1 MKKPKN
7 PPGIFFHA
15 WIFLYLQNSTT
26 NVTVWKNR
34 TLLCYYLLQL
44 IFLNTSSRQ
53 IKDGYPVFIA
63 ADERDKQYSSRE
75 GMIFKTW
82 RALPFLY
89 EMNSIFNWICADT
102 SLGEF
107 LCLFFFFFF
116 VFTIQ
121 YVIYVL
127 HNIST
132 YNSTYNSTYISTY
145 ISIFLA
151 GYFLFLLD
159 VFMWIQL
166 DNLYATLLIVKYN
179 MAYRERDRI
188 TLSGERPQPFIY
200 KFLYGIL
207 IFSCLLLALVAPI
220 MVFSTLSTPFSNFNP
235 VVQADLSVSLQMT
248 SMTHT
253 TSTYLLYQS
262 TSKAQLKTVDK
273 SSDKSSYEYKCFATD
288 LTLSSK
294 YSKAT
299 GKMQTVQFPSS
310 SDTTWRVTPTGLI
323 HLGEW
328 CCS

>member
-26 NVTVWKNR
+26 NVTVWKNS

-107 LCLFFFFFF
+107 LCLFFFFF

-121 YVIYVL
+121 YVMSYTTSL
-127 HNIST
+127 HITLHITLHISLH
-132 YNSTYNSTYISTY
+132 ISL
-145 ISIFLA
+145 F
-151 GYFLFLLD
+151 FLLD
-159 VFMWIQL
+159 TF
-166 DNLYATLLIVKYN
+166 
-179 MAYRERDRI
+179 
-188 TLSGERPQPFIY
+188 
-200 KFLYGIL
+200 
-207 IFSCLLLALVAPI
+207 FS
-220 MVFSTLSTPFSNFNP
+220 S
-235 VVQADLSVSLQMT
+235 
-248 SMTHT
+248 
-253 TSTYLLYQS
+253 
-262 TSKAQLKTVDK
+262 
-273 SSDKSSYEYKCFATD
+273 
-288 LTLSSK
+288 
-294 YSKAT
+294 
-299 GKMQTVQFPSS
+299 
-310 SDTTWRVTPTGLI
+310 
-323 HLGEW
+323 
-328 CCS
+328 